1 MLLIACAN
9 VANLLLARASAREK
23 ELAIRA
29 ALGAGRSRLVRQVL
43 TESLI
48 LALAG
53 GLLGLVLAYWG
64 VDVLRVLVP
73 ANTPRMDEVH
83 LDGLV
88 LAFTFGVS
96 LLTGLFFGLAPAW
109 HIARTD
115 LRETLKEAGRG
126 TSAARGSLHLRGWLV
141 ISELALAV
149 LLLVGAGLLIRSCD
163 IASTHWTSEVK
174 DPRHAWNLHA
184 REPGGPTSARH
195 EAVSGSVEVAGE
207 ESLSTLPEP
216 ANDEFVAIG
225 AIEAQDVH
233 NCFAF
238 G

>member
-1 MLLIACAN
+1 VLLIACAN

-23 ELAIRA
+23 KLAIRA

-73 ANTPRMDEVH
+73 ASTPRMDEVH

-126 TSAARGSLHLRGWLV
+126 TSAAR
-141 ISELALAV
+141 AV

-163 IASTHWTSEVK
+163 IASTHWISEVK